1 MPHGKYGTPQWL
13 TSVRL
18 LRYEISWEECKL
30 SKKEQKSITDE
41 SAEIILLFSQ
51 PQRIKVWIETFWSW
65 ETTNTFQICSGFV
78 AAHTLPILYE
88 KYEDEVDTF
97 AYKVFDQLCGHY
109 QKFDSSVLSKIPR
122 GAFKG
127 KKYE

>member
-1 MPHGKYGTPQWL
+1 M
-13 TSVRL
+13 
-18 LRYEISWEECKL
+18 WEGVGCFINKG
-30 SKKEQKSITDE
+30 
-41 SAEIILLFSQ
+41 
-51 PQRIKVWIETFWSW
+51 RIGTFWSW
-65 ETTNTFQICSGFV
+65 EILYSLENLKPSIFTTTNTFQTCSGFV

-97 AYKVFDQLCGHY
+97 ASKVFDQLCGHY
-109 QKFDSSVLSKIPR
+109 QKFDSSVLSKIPK